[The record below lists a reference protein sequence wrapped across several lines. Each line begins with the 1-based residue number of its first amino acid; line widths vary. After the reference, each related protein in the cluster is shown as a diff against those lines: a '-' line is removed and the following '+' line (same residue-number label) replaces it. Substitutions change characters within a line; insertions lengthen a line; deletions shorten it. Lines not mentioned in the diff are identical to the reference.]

1 MLQMLRQ
8 AAGTWV
14 AKLLLL
20 LLVASFAVWGIS
32 GQVSSGFGNKVVVA
46 GDASAS
52 AVDYRLAYDRQL
64 LALSRQFGQRLTR
77 EQARSL
83 GLDNQAL
90 AELVSGTLLDAQ
102 ASDLGLGLSRQR
114 LAQIAG
120 SDPTFR
126 GPDGRFDR
134 GTFDAVLREV
144 GMRPEDYLRSQSQVA
159 VRQQIV
165 SAIAD
170 GTGVPDAFF
179 SAVALYR
186 GERRNADYLI
196 LTPEAL
202 PSPAAPADDELAK
215 WYEQN
220 SDSFDAPEYRDVSL
234 LVLDAQAIADPEA
247 ISDDEVAAEYERTK
261 NRYGQPEKRTVEQIL
276 YPDRPAAED
285 ALAKLKGDAD
295 FDTLL
300 SDAGRTASQASL
312 GSVAKSD
319 ISDPEIAEAAFGLD
333 GIGTTGIVEGKF
345 GPAILRVTDVT
356 PASVKP
362 FEEVA
367 SEIRQE
373 MALVQARN
381 ELLDRY
387 DSYEDARAA
396 GDTMSEAAEKIGVP
410 VRRIEAIDAQGNGKD
425 GKPVADLPDADKLLS
440 SVFGAEEGL
449 ENPAENLKGDGFVFY
464 EINTITP
471 TRPRPL
477 DEVSEDALAAYQAEK
492 SGTAVSDLAKAL
504 QQRLREGEELSAI
517 AEELG
522 LTVQQAS
529 DLKREGQSGALDANA
544 AEAIFA
550 VPAKGTGQVRAS
562 EGQSNIVF
570 RVTDVFR
577 PVASGADSVP
587 SNDQDAFDRAVA
599 DDLLRQLVDRL
610 ETIYAPQI
618 DQAAAQRALSF

>member
-32 GQVSSGFGNKVVVA
+32 GQVSSGLGEKVVVA

-102 ASDLGLGLSRQR
+102 ANDLGLGLSRQR

-134 GTFDAVLREV
+134 NTFNAVLREV
-144 GMRPEDYLRSQSQVA
+144 GMRPEDYLRSQAQVA

-165 SAIAD
+165 SALAD
-170 GTGVPDAFF
+170 GADVPDAFF

-186 GERRNADYLI
+186 SERRNADYLI
-196 LTPEAL
+196 LTPDAL
-202 PSPAAPADDELAK
+202 PEPAAPSDDELAK
-215 WYEQN
+215 WYEEN
-220 SDSFDAPEYRDVSL
+220 STRFDAPEYHDVSL
-234 LVLDAQAIADPEA
+234 LVLDAEAIAEPDA

-261 NRYGQPEKRTVEQIL
+261 ERYGQSEKRTVQQIL
-276 YPDRPAAED
+276 YSDRSAAE
-285 ALAKLKGDAD
+285 AAFAKLQGDGD

-300 SDAGRTASQASL
+300 ADAGRTASQASL
-312 GSVAKSD
+312 GSVAKAD
-319 ISDPEIAEAAFGLD
+319 ISDPAIAEAAFALN

-345 GPAILRVTDVT
+345 GPAILRVTEVM

-362 FEEVA
+362 YEEVA
-367 SEIRQE
+367 DEIRGE
-373 MALVQARN
+373 MAFVRARN

-387 DSYEDARAA
+387 DAYEDARAA
-396 GDTMSEAAEKIGVP
+396 GDTMAEAAAKIGVP
-410 VRRIEAIDAQGNGKD
+410 LRRIDAIDSEGNGRD
-425 GKPVADLPDADKLLS
+425 GQPIADLPDAPNLVS
-440 SVFGAEEGL
+440 SIFTAEEAL

-464 EINTITP
+464 EINAITP

-477 DEVSEDALAAYQAEK
+477 EEVRDDALAAYQSEK
-492 SGTAVSDLAKAL
+492 AQTAVADLANAM
-504 QQRLREGEELSAI
+504 QQRLQEGETLA
-517 AEELG
+517 ALADELG
-522 LTVQQAS
+522 LATQTAT
-529 DLKREGQSGALDANA
+529 DLKREAENGALDANA
-544 AEAIFA
+544 IEAIFSI
-550 VPAKGTGQVRAS
+550 PADAAGQVQTANGRS
-562 EGQSNIVF
+562 HIVF
-570 RVTDVFR
+570 RVTNVTR
-577 PVASGADSVP
+577 PLASSAEAVP
-587 SNDQDAFDRAVA
+587 ANEREAFDRAVA

-610 ETIYAPQI
+610 ETIYRPQI
-618 DQAAAQRALSF
+618 DQGAAQRALSY